1 MYGRSA
7 NCGRARQRQACTEH
21 RPHMGTDLQ
30 EVTFPFLNAGTFRDT
45 GNCILWR
52 AMILDSKERIV
63 FRCGKCRQRLFDYM
77 AGDMTVEIEMK
88 CSRCKRV
95 LLLKKYSEALIRRK
109 AVNNE
114 IRI

>member
-1 MYGRSA
+1 
-7 NCGRARQRQACTEH
+7 
-21 RPHMGTDLQ
+21 
-30 EVTFPFLNAGTFRDT
+30 
-45 GNCILWR
+45 
-52 AMILDSKERIV
+52 
-63 FRCGKCRQRLFDYM
+63 M

>member
-1 MYGRSA
+1 M
-7 NCGRARQRQACTEH
+7 
-21 RPHMGTDLQ
+21 
-30 EVTFPFLNAGTFRDT
+30 
-45 GNCILWR
+45 
-52 AMILDSKERIV
+52 DSKERII
-63 FRCGKCRQRLFDYM
+63 FRCGKCKQRLFDYM
-77 AGDMTVEIEMK
+77 AGDMTVEMK

>member
-1 MYGRSA
+1 M
-7 NCGRARQRQACTEH
+7 
-21 RPHMGTDLQ
+21 
-30 EVTFPFLNAGTFRDT
+30 
-45 GNCILWR
+45 
-52 AMILDSKERIV
+52 DSKERII
-63 FRCGKCRQRLFDYM
+63 FRCSKCKQRLFDYM